1 MHDSLYTKNPADSIW
16 NPQGDDRRKACCY
29 RPSRNSKRFCVIS
42 NAKTRVE
49 RSKSHRE
56 AITKLCNVVMGFSK
70 VTVTP
75 SRGHDSNLWKWIRR
89 ESNPRPKAHSA
100 YFYDHILFLRIAPFP
115 ASGERTVN
123 LAGLVASSYA
133 HSRKA

>member
-1 MHDSLYTKNPADSIW
+1 MKKPGSVNHDE
-16 NPQGDDRRKACCY
+16 
-29 RPSRNSKRFCVIS
+29 SR
-42 NAKTRVE
+42 
-49 RSKSHRE
+49 
-56 AITKLCNVVMGFSK
+56 FSA
-70 VTVTP
+70 
-75 SRGHDSNLWKWIRR
+75 WIRR

-133 HSRKA
+133 HDRKA